1 MKNLDVVVRVSILRA
16 CGGSSQ
22 LAKDVQAANE
32 YSPRMRR

>member
-1 MKNLDVVVRVSILRA
+1 MVSLICSGVSILRA